1 MRRMRKGKSRPIMN
15 KNRNLLRE
23 KTTQQ
28 PTYQS
33 TYNILVGN
41 KLPSNARI

>member
-1 MRRMRKGKSRPIMN
+1 MRRRRKGKSRRIMS
-15 KNRNLLRE
+15 KNRNMLRE
-23 KTTQQ
+23 KAAQQ

-41 KLPSNARI
+41 KLPSSTEI